1 MKSSQSLIRSLA
13 VSLLAATVAFN
24 FALAQT
30 AQPKEEEFVP
40 QSGQAGKDVV
50 WVPTPQALVDKMLDM
65 AKVTASDIVYDLG
78 SGDGRTV
85 ITAAK
90 RGATAI
96 GIEYNP
102 KMVELARRN
111 AEKEGMGGK
120 AVFIE
125 GDIFKEDFSKAT
137 VLTLFLLPSLNVQ
150 LRPTILDM
158 KPGTRVASNSFD
170 MGDWEADVSFN
181 AEGECHSWCRA
192 HYWMVPAKVEG
203 TWKMDGGELAIT
215 QKYQNLSGTLKN
227 GNVVAPLMNAKM
239 TGEEIVFTAGG
250 KEYTGKVN
258 GNTMAGT
265 IKDGGAWKATKG

>member
-13 VSLLAATVAFN
+13 VSLIAATVAFN
-24 FALAQT
+24 FAFAQQ
-30 AQPKEEEFVP
+30 AKEKEEDFVP

-50 WVPTPQALVDKMLDM
+50 WVPTPQDLVNKMLDT
-65 AKVTASDIVYDLG
+65 AKLTPNDVLFDLG

-90 RGATAI
+90 RGASAT

-102 KMVELARRN
+102 KMVALAKRN
-111 AEKEGMGGK
+111 AEKEGVGGK

-158 KPGTRVASNSFD
+158 KPGTRVVSNAFD
-170 MGDWEADVSFN
+170 MGDWEADISFN
-181 AEGECHSWCRA
+181 A
-192 HYWMVPAKVEG
+192 
-203 TWKMDGGELAIT
+203 DG
-215 QKYQNLSGTLKN
+215 
-227 GNVVAPLMNAKM
+227 
-239 TGEEIVFTAGG
+239 
-250 KEYTGKVN
+250 
-258 GNTMAGT
+258 
-265 IKDGGAWKATKG
+265 